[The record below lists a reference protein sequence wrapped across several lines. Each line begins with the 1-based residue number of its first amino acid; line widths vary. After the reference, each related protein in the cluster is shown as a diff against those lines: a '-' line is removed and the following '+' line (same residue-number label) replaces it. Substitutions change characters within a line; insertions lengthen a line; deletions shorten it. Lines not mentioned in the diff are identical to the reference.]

1 MLQRITISR
10 DRNIEIL
17 FVLYLIL
24 KPFYLSTMLM
34 QPADFV
40 ILGIFAICIFS
51 KKGRFQINME
61 TQKAYRSYC
70 CLSLYAC
77 IVNFFWFICLER
89 TESFMN
95 TNRLLDSSLYLIFNG
110 IAIYAILMSYAVL
123 GQKIFKLFMYGA
135 FCSVTLQTIMSVVLY
150 NPLLNRQVVAFHNP
164 NQLGYYAVIMLTV
177 GIIWGEYLNIWGL
190 LIYLFEVL
198 YLNMLS
204 LSKASIIASVVLLF
218 LSIVYRYNNKGFFH
232 RRVKVLFVA
241 GGITGVAILIL
252 IGIIKGEIPVVGGG
266 YKSDS
271 RPIKGM
277 G

>member
-1 MLQRITISR
+1 
-10 DRNIEIL
+10 
-17 FVLYLIL
+17 
-24 KPFYLSTMLM
+24 
-34 QPADFV
+34 
-40 ILGIFAICIFS
+40 
-51 KKGRFQINME
+51 
-61 TQKAYRSYC
+61 
-70 CLSLYAC
+70 
-77 IVNFFWFICLER
+77 
-89 TESFMN
+89 
-95 TNRLLDSSLYLIFNG
+95 
-110 IAIYAILMSYAVL
+110 
-123 GQKIFKLFMYGA
+123 
-135 FCSVTLQTIMSVVLY
+135 MSVVLY
-150 NPLLNRQVVAFHNP
+150 NPLLNRQVVAFHNA